1 MRDWI
6 SDLLIFSAGIAGGI
20 LIAYVK
26 PYLPSAGIKRTEMFA
41 AQARI
46 LADLKERHDEEIL
59 HEAFRTT
66 EAIRGELAKSLQT
79 LRKTVTTVLDPVTEP
94 HSGDSGPTIQLTDP
108 IESQPIDFVKAPRTD
123 LDFFTH

>member
-1 MRDWI
+1 MGAQMRDWI

-20 LIAYVK
+20 LISYVK
-26 PYLPSAGIKRTEMFA
+26 PYLQSARIKRAEMFA

-46 LADLKERHDEEIL
+46 LADLKERRDEEIL

-94 HSGDSGPTIQLTDP
+94 QSGESGPTIQLTDP
-108 IESQPIDFVKAPRTD
+108 IQPNRST
-123 LDFFTH
+123 L

>member
-1 MRDWI
+1 MGAQMRDWI
-6 SDLLIFSAGIAGGI
+6 SDLLIFTAGIAGGI

-26 PYLPSAGIKRTEMFA
+26 PYLHLQSARIKRTEMFA

-46 LADLKERHDEEIL
+46 LADLKERRDEEIL

-94 HSGDSGPTIQLTDP
+94 HSGESGQTIQLTDP
-108 IESQPIDFVKAPRTD
+108 IQPNRST
-123 LDFFTH
+123 L